1 MLSCFLIMP
10 LCDGQQKIV
19 SSKKFLDILA
29 MIQALGP
36 QVTWK
41 VLLLQHP
48 YYKIELPINPELQL
62 NLNSMTG
69 HECKR
74 YFRFS
79 RHQIQMLV
87 SKLGFPDI
95 IIIPN
100 HRDCMMAIEAFCL
113 LLHLLS
119 YPNQWFDLKDNSGR
133 CPSSMSRTMSCIFC
147 CSELKHH

>member
-1 MLSCFLIMP
+1 MRILIAHVTNNTFPASEIEAALKMRLYLASLGPCSAAFLSCHSVM
-10 LCDGQQKIV
+10 GSKKIV
-19 SSKKFLDILA
+19 SSKKFLVVVA

-41 VLLLQHP
+41 VLLLQHQ

-62 NLNSMTG
+62 NLNSMTH

-79 RHQIQMLV
+79 RHQIQILV

-113 LLHLLS
+113 LLH
-119 YPNQWFDLKDNSGR
+119 
-133 CPSSMSRTMSCIFC
+133 
-147 CSELKHH
+147 